1 MAVKNQLEM
10 HRWTGYSRDA
20 IRKRFDLFG
29 LGKKADPREV
39 FMLKPLEEKSNSGTL
54 EEARMRQAEADA
66 HLKELQAEK
75 LQAVL
80 APVEEVRAEITTLLD
95 QLSAVIRK
103 SPLDEEDKQDCL
115 VAMSDIA
122 KKW

>member
-1 MAVKNQLEM
+1 MAKHTQTEIHNF
-10 HRWTGYSRDA
+10 TGYSRDA
-20 IRKRFDLFG
+20 IRTRFIRFG
-29 LGKKADPREV
+29 LDKRADPREV
-39 FMLKPLEEKSNSGTL
+39 LVLKPLDETDKSGTL